1 MACASRPLIHT
12 RTHKHT
18 SFITHW
24 MYSSF
29 HCLEGAVLLCW
40 SYDVSTD
47 NTLPVQSDSKWA
59 LALSLLLFHL
69 SSLTLTEQ
77 SSGIFSSE
85 LLRVD
90 SLSRSSFISLKRSA
104 THCAV
109 SRASGSW
116 SQHSLMVAQTKATPY
131 RRLHLLLHFSTDTKP
146 KLFYFSKHKWRPK
159 STVLLFLLDV

>member
-1 MACASRPLIHT
+1 M
-12 RTHKHT
+12 
-18 SFITHW
+18 
-24 MYSSF
+24 
-29 HCLEGAVLLCW
+29 
-40 SYDVSTD
+40 STD
-47 NTLPVQSDSKWA
+47 NTLPVQSDSKW
-59 LALSLLLFHL
+59 ALSLLLFHL

-131 RRLHLLLHFSTDTKP
+131 RRLHLCYCISVQTQSQNCFIFPNISEDLKV
-146 KLFYFSKHKWRPK
+146 LFYYFFWMFNVHVRPLQHKQATSPK
-159 STVLLFLLDV
+159 Y